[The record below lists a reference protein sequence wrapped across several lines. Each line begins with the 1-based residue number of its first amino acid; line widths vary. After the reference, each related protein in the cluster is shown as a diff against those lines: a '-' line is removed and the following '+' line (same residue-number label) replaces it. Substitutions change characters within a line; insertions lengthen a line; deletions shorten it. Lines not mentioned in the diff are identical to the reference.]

1 MRPQNNPTREKK
13 NTTKEKK
20 MIYHILIDRFDGGW
34 KTPPQNV
41 NGFLGGTIKGITQR
55 LDYIQSLGATAVW
68 LSPFLKTESYHGYHI
83 TDYEAVEPRF
93 GTWEDLRTLI
103 GEAHSRGMKVI
114 SDFVPN
120 HCYETHPFFQEALAN
135 PESPYRKWFFFKGK
149 RNEYKSF
156 LSYTILPKFNLTYK
170 PAAEYMYGIAENLIK
185 IGIDG
190 LRVDHALGVP
200 MPFLKELR
208 TRVHKLN
215 PQATVV
221 GEIWQYNVPRKL
233 YSTLY
238 FRNAF
243 RRLYYTIFGMDQESV
258 QLSYK
263 GVLDGVLDFE
273 FRNIML
279 EEIESGRGVE
289 GNSRLEKKLRRHF
302 ARYSKCGLTPV
313 LFLDNHD
320 TDRILFRCG
329 QDKKLLEQALQVMKN
344 CGEPYIIYYG
354 TEIFMTNESTI
365 ENAEPYAD
373 LRVREAMAWE

>member
-1 MRPQNNPTREKK
+1 
-13 NTTKEKK
+13 

-34 KTPPQNV
+34 KTPPQNA
-41 NGFLGGTIKGITQR
+41 NGFLGGTIKGVTRR
-55 LDYIQSLGATAVW
+55 LDYIQSLGASAIW

-103 GEAHSRGMKVI
+103 AEAHSRGMKVI

-120 HCYETHPFFQEALAN
+120 HCYESHPFFQDAAAN

-149 RNEYKSF
+149 GGGYKCF
-156 LSYTILPKFNLTYK
+156 LSYTILPKFNLEYK

-185 IGIDG
+185 LGIDG

-208 TRVHKLN
+208 SRVHKIN
-215 PQATVV
+215 PQAFVV
-221 GEIWQYNVPRKL
+221 GEIWQYNIPRK
-233 YSTLY
+233 YFNTLY
-238 FRNAF
+238 FRNVF
-243 RRLYYTIFGMDQESV
+243 CRMFYNIFGIGQESV
-258 QLSYK
+258 QLSYR

-279 EEIESGRGVE
+279 EEIESGRGVD
-289 GNSRLEKKLRRHF
+289 GNALLEKKLKRHF
-302 ARYSKCGLTPV
+302 ARYSKIGLVPM

-329 QDKKLLEQALQVMKN
+329 QDRKLLEQALQTMKN
-344 CGEPYIIYYG
+344 CGMPYIIYYG
-354 TEIFMTNESTI
+354 TEKFMTNETTI
-365 ENAEPYAD
+365 ESAEDYAD